1 MGRVSDLHFRLRR
14 PEGDPDYQTKTRAL
28 PTTQRIHGW
37 GATSDPVSL
46 PEGCWGRCAR
56 PGIRILLLFLS
67 FSSCP
72 IFLFTFNLMT
82 MIYLGLDIG
91 KLTHTWALVDAQG
104 TTCATGAITTDERE
118 LTRFAYA
125 MTEAHAELCV
135 GCEATGRYYET
146 VAIAFLRAG
155 VTLRIVN
162 PALTTTKALRRS
174 MRSVKT
180 DAADA
185 VGIARRL
192 GETRGEIGSPFT
204 WQEAERALQ
213 ALGRYLNTLK
223 RARQRL
229 QQAVTDYRERP
240 LPHVGQFRAH
250 FLDHEIIRV
259 RDHLIHE
266 AGRLY
271 PGPMR
276 LLVAIDGVGEESA
289 ARLLAEVMDLRRF
302 PSSAALVAF
311 TGMDPSVKESG
322 TSVRGRGAMTK
333 AGSPLLRH
341 HLGWLAHTLV
351 QWNPVFRERFL
362 RAKEA
367 GKPHGVAYGI
377 VARKFVTVAYQCIAS
392 GTPFDAS
399 RVGLGHHA
407 AQLST

>member
-1 MGRVSDLHFRLRR
+1 MVG
-14 PEGDPDYQTKTRAL
+14 AL
-28 PTTQRIHGW
+28 S
-37 GATSDPVSL
+37 ATPHHCLKDAG
-46 PEGCWGRCAR
+46 EDAR
-56 PGIRILLLFLS
+56 GLGSGYVLLFLS
-67 FSSCP
+67 FSSWLV
-72 IFLFTFNLMT
+72 FLCTVNHTT

-91 KLTHTWALVDAQG
+91 KLTHAWALVDAHG
-104 TTCATGAITTDERE
+104 AACAAGDMTTDEQT
-118 LTRFAYA
+118 LARFVRT
-125 MTEAHAELCV
+125 MTETHPELCV

-155 VTLRIVN
+155 VTLRILN

-192 GETRGEIGSPFT
+192 AETRGEIGSPFT

-213 ALGRYLNTLK
+213 ALGRYLDTLK

-229 QQAVTDYRERP
+229 AQAVADYRERP
-240 LPHVGQFRAH
+240 LPGVGQFRAH
-250 FLDHEIIRV
+250 FLDREIIRV
-259 RDHLIHE
+259 RNHLIHE
-266 AGRLY
+266 AARLY
-271 PGPMR
+271 PIPMR
-276 LLVAIDGVGEESA
+276 LLVAIDGVGKESA

-351 QWNPVFRERFL
+351 QWNPVFRERFR

-392 GTPFDAS
+392 GTAFDPT
-399 RVGLGHHA
+399 RVGLGRTA
-407 AQLST
+407 AQVST